1 MAIHCINV
9 GNFEVF
15 MLFWQFEGSIIVG
28 NPTPG
33 LKLMPAPLYL
43 KLIFIGISMV
53 EHNLLV
59 NSGNSLY
66 KCG

>member
-1 MAIHCINV
+1 MAIHCIHV
-9 GNFEVF
+9 GNCEVF
-15 MLFWQFEGSIIVG
+15 MLFWQFDSIVV

-33 LKLMPAPLYL
+33 LKLTPAPLWL

>member
-9 GNFEVF
+9 GNCEVF
-15 MLFWQFEGSIIVG
+15 MLFWQFDSIKG

-33 LKLMPAPLYL
+33 LKLTPAPLWL